1 MLKNIYTAG
10 AFLSWGASAL
20 NNSTVRVSQAYAEWV
35 MSVADT
41 LGSVVVLLTQ
51 ALAASISP
59 GVTPQVL
66 MCPPNSNLDIIVSW
80 FMLIN

>member
-59 GVTPQVL
+59 GVTL